1 MAYIRADVN
10 NLLQLS
16 WCWWLVNV
24 KIATEITHQ
33 TLYKHTMLTPLMPIL
48 TSGKKYKMPLQ
59 IYWNA
64 YDRMRGI
71 NKSHP
76 TQLAHVCHSVSSGQP
91 DSQLRR
97 ENQTLRFIKEKKRLF
112 HYFWFPSVLSLP
124 FHNSCFGSFS
134 FSAQTGFFGKWLPVL
149 WGSILTQK
157 GGNFMFRIWDLYL
170 MKGYPQQIFN
180 RVNEYKCRPQ
190 NSLYIFELW

>member
-1 MAYIRADVN
+1 
-10 NLLQLS
+10 
-16 WCWWLVNV
+16 
-24 KIATEITHQ
+24 
-33 TLYKHTMLTPLMPIL
+33 MLTPLMPIL

-97 ENQTLRFIKEKKRLF
+97 ENQTLRFIKEKKDYFIISGSLLSFHCLF
-112 HYFWFPSVLSLP
+112 IILALAHFHFPLKLVSLESGCWCYEGLFWHKREEILCSEYGTCIWWKVIHNKFLIVLMNINAVHKTVFL
-124 FHNSCFGSFS
+124 F
-134 FSAQTGFFGKWLPVL
+134 L
-149 WGSILTQK
+149 
-157 GGNFMFRIWDLYL
+157 NFD
-170 MKGYPQQIFN
+170 N
-180 RVNEYKCRPQ
+180 RDVNTKL
-190 NSLYIFELW
+190 S